1 MAKIPALNASVV
13 APLLAIG
20 SGWATWLLFWPLGMW
35 IYLPLLV
42 WAGRQGRR
50 SAVLGLVPSPFFV
63 VPLIG
68 AVTAGIAFTR
78 GQAVLHQ
85 RGLAT
90 VESQNLHPVH
100 RVPMAPPRLDTDER
114 ARFYRLPYDGVVRAL
129 GTLTGP
135 MPNSYTGPYPTRD
148 RAWAHLDDA
157 PSALLDR
164 DALWLDGTGLRV
176 PRLMPFLWP
185 DRRKVRAMQ
194 VGQTVVVGHPNQ
206 LWLLDGRTG
215 RTFATYRRTRLGW
228 LTDWPAPATRPQPAV
243 AGLIP
248 RTERYASPAY

>member
-1 MAKIPALNASVV
+1 MAKNLPLTASVV

-20 SGWATWLLFWPLGMW
+20 SGWATWLFFWPLGMW

-42 WAGRQGRR
+42 WAARQGRR
-50 SAVLGLVPSPFFV
+50 SAIAGLAPSPFFV
-63 VPLIG
+63 VPIMG
-68 AVTAGIAFTR
+68 VFAAGIAFTQ
-78 GQAVLHQ
+78 GKAVIHQ

-100 RVPMAPPRLDTDER
+100 RVPVVPKHANADER
-114 ARFYRLPYDGVVRAL
+114 ARFFNLPYNGVVQAL

-135 MPNSYTGPYPTRD
+135 MPDSYTGPYPTRG

-164 DALWLDGTGLRV
+164 GAIWIDGRGLQV
-176 PRLMPFLWP
+176 PEIMPHLWP
-185 DRRKVRAMQ
+185 DRRIVRAMQ
-194 VGQTVVVGHPNQ
+194 LGQTVLVGHPNQ

-215 RTFATYRRTRLGW
+215 RVFATYRRSRLGW
-228 LTDWPAPATRPQPAV
+228 LTAWPTHQPPPPAIAELNR
-243 AGLIP
+243 
-248 RTERYASPAY
+248 RRRYASPAY